1 MQKIYITS
9 NNNKLYLLDK
19 LRKNN
24 DLSSLVMSLNELKR
38 QLFFDYNED
47 ALFYLVSKYHITKEI
62 ANTYV
67 LNLYYLND
75 QDSDNEKIKFLIKI
89 KKELEENNLL
99 IYNPLFREW
108 LKNYEL
114 CFYHLTKTNLVNN
127 IYLECLKITK
137 VSEEKFADLNNT
149 IPYFTNLK
157 KREEVSNIC
166 NQIVNLIKEGIS
178 YQKIYLTNVNEEYRN
193 LFLTYGKFFNLN
205 FSFSK
210 TLNIYS
216 TKIVKYFVNH
226 IKEDWNILFENLKK
240 TLKNLSDEKVYNAL
254 INFANKYLALEKND
268 EFYNFVLESIKEI
281 TIKIDIPKNCIK
293 DFDFLNGEVEEDAY
307 IFLVN
312 ASESCFPNL
321 VKNYEYLT
329 DRERNSLNMLSILEE
344 NQNILHDT
352 LQRLNYYSNL
362 TISLSAL
369 DDGKYYLAPI
379 LKECS
384 LKEIKILPNYENSHL
399 FNKLS
404 FASNMD
410 LYYEYGVWDNSLD
423 KLYSTYKDAN
433 YKSYNHQ
440 FKKFNIVKP
449 INTLSYSNLD
459 LYNRCPFRF
468 YLNSVLKINKTN
480 PTFFQSIGTF
490 YHHVLEQFYEPDFD
504 FEKLVLEEKN
514 NFNNSKKEEFFFN
527 KLTNNLRRVI
537 EEIKRQEAYSSLKNV
552 LCEVK
557 IEFLI
562 NHDVTFK
569 GFIDK
574 FYYDDKRIS
583 VIDYKTGSPKID
595 FYLINYGIGMQLPI
609 YAYLLSKSQFKDY
622 ELVGFYLQKVVP
634 SLVNA
639 DLKHLKKELEEKEY
653 YLEGYSTND
662 EDALIKFDSCYVDSK
677 VIKGLKKSSKGFYK
691 YSKVMSK
698 EEIAKMNLFTEQK
711 INETVEEI
719 FNGNFTIA
727 PKNIGNKN
735 VGCEFCPYEAICNY
749 NGLDI
754 VYEKRVKPEF
764 LGGEEDELLK
774 DAVTSNQ

>member
-1 MQKIYITS
+1 MHKIYITS
-9 NNNKLYLLDK
+9 NNNKLSLLDK

-24 DLSSLVMSLNELKR
+24 DLSSLVMSLNELKS
-38 QLFFDYNED
+38 QLFFDYTEET
-47 ALFYLVSKYHITKEI
+47 LFYLASKYHTTKEI
-62 ANTYV
+62 AKTY
-67 LNLYYLND
+67 LENLYYLNNEE
-75 QDSDNEKIKFLIKI
+75 SSNEKINFLNKI

-99 IYNPLFREW
+99 SFNPLFKEW

-114 CFYHLTKTNLVNN
+114 CFYHLTKTNIVNN
-127 IYLECLKITK
+127 LYLECSKITK
-137 VSEEKFADLNNT
+137 VSEEDFNIQNNQ

-166 NQIVNLIKEGIS
+166 NQIVKLIKEGIP
-178 YQKIYLTNVNEEYRN
+178 YQKIYLANVSDEYRN

-205 FSFSK
+205 FSFTK

-226 IKEDWNILFENLKK
+226 IKEDWLTVFEHLKQ
-240 TLKNLSDEKVYNAL
+240 TLKNHTDEKVYNAL
-254 INFANKYLALEKND
+254 INFANKYLTFEKND
-268 EFYNFVLESIKEI
+268 EFYNYVLESLKNL
-281 TIKIDIPKNCIK
+281 TIKIAIPKNSIK
-293 DFDFLNGEVEEDAY
+293 DFDFLTSEVDQDAY

-312 ASESCFPNL
+312 ACESCFPNL

-329 DRERNSLNMLSILEE
+329 DKERSSLNMLSILEE

-352 LQRLNYYSNL
+352 LKRLNYYPNL

-369 DDGKYYLAPI
+369 DDGKFYLAPI

-384 LKEIKILPNYENSHL
+384 LKELKILPNYNNSNL
-399 FNKLS
+399 FNKLT

-410 LYYEYGVWDNSLD
+410 AYYEYGLWDNSLD
-423 KLYSTYKDAN
+423 KLYSTYKDSN

-440 FKKFNIVKP
+440 FKKFNIEKP
-449 INTLSYSNLD
+449 INTLSYSSLD

-468 YLNSVLKINKTN
+468 YLNNVLRINKSN

-504 FEKLVLEEKN
+504 FEKLVLEEKA

-622 ELVGFYLQKVVP
+622 ELVGFYLQKVIP

-653 YLEGYSTND
+653 YLEGYSIND
-662 EDALIKFDSCYVDSK
+662 EDALSKFDSSYSDSK
-677 VIKGLKKSSKGFYK
+677 VIKSLKKSSKGFYK

-698 EEIAKMNLFTEQK
+698 EELLKMNLFTEQK
-711 INETVEEI
+711 INETVEKI
-719 FNGNFTIA
+719 FNGNFAIA

-754 VYEKRVKPEF
+754 VYEKKVKPEF
-764 LGGEEDELLK
+764 LGGEEDELLS
-774 DAVTSNQ
+774 DAVTSN

>member
-9 NNNKLYLLDK
+9 DNNKLYLLNK
-19 LRKNN
+19 LRSNN
-24 DLSSLVMSLNELKR
+24 DLSSLIMSINELKR
-38 QLFFDYNED
+38 QLLFDYNEET
-47 ALFYLVSKYHITKEI
+47 LFYLVSKYHITKEI
-62 ANTYV
+62 AKTY
-67 LNLYYLND
+67 LENLYYLND
-75 QDSDNEKIKFLIKI
+75 KDSSNEKILFLTKL

-99 IYNPLFREW
+99 IFNPLFKEW

-127 IYLECLKITK
+127 LYLKCSLITK
-137 VSEEKFADLNNT
+137 VSEENFSDKKNT
-149 IPYFTNLK
+149 INYFKNLTM
-157 KREEVSNIC
+157 REEVSNIC
-166 NQIVNLIKEGIS
+166 NEIVKLIKKNIP
-178 YQKIYLTNVNEEYRN
+178 YQKIYLTNINEEYRN
-193 LFLTYGKFFNLN
+193 LFITYGKFFNLN
-205 FSFSK
+205 FSFTK
-210 TLNIYS
+210 TLNVYS
-216 TKIVKYFVNH
+216 TKIVKYFATH
-226 IKEDWNILFENLKK
+226 LKEDWQMIFEHLKK
-240 TLKNLSDEKVYNAL
+240 TLKNPSDEKVYNAL

-268 EFYNFVLESIKEI
+268 DFYNYVLESLKQI
-281 TIKIDIPKNCIK
+281 TIKTDIPKNCIK
-293 DFDFLNGEVEEDAY
+293 DFAFLTGEVDQDSY

-312 ASESCFPNL
+312 AKESCFPNL

-329 DRERNSLNMLSILEE
+329 DQEKNNLNMLNIIEE

-352 LQRLNYYSNL
+352 LKRLNYYPNL

-369 DDGKYYLAPI
+369 DDGKFYLAPI

-384 LKEIKILPNYENSHL
+384 LNEINILPNYNNSDL
-399 FNKLS
+399 FNKLT

-410 LYYEYGVWDNSLD
+410 LYYEYGIWDNSLD
-423 KLYSTYKDAN
+423 KLYSTYKDSN

-449 INTLSYSNLD
+449 INTLSYSSLD

-514 NFNNSKKEEFFFN
+514 NFNNTKKEQFFFN

-537 EEIKRQEAYSSLKNV
+537 EEIKRQESYSSLNNV

-557 IEFLI
+557 IEFLL
-562 NHDVTFK
+562 NHNVTFK

-622 ELVGFYLQKVVP
+622 ELVGFYLQKVIP

-639 DLKHLKKELEEKEY
+639 DLNHQKKELEEKEY
-653 YLEGYSTND
+653 YLEGYSTNN
-662 EDALIKFDSCYVDSK
+662 EDALSKFDSSYSDSK
-677 VIKGLKKSSKGFYK
+677 VIKGLKKSSKSFYK
-691 YSKVMSK
+691 YSKIMSQ
-698 EEIAKMNLFTEQK
+698 EELTKMNLFTEQK
-711 INETVEEI
+711 INETIEEI
-719 FNGNFTIA
+719 FNGNFAIA

-764 LGGEEDELLK
+764 LGGEEDELFT
-774 DAVTSNQ
+774 DAVTSN